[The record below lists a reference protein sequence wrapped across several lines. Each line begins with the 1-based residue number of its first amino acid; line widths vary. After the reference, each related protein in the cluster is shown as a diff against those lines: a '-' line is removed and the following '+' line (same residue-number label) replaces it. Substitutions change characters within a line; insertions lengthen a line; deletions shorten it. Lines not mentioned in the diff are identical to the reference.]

1 LGISGK
7 AGKHALQRVPIANTG
22 VIMMYRIT
30 FKDRVYDAIV
40 KHVSNDHVELLVSE
54 MRIKIPIHV
63 ENGTLVAQLDD
74 TTVKYIGEGVGD
86 NLLFSAAGDQI
97 ELKIVKESIDGPLDR
112 TTGLT
117 EAISELAP
125 EGRLVAPMPGKVLSV
140 KVGTGDSVKNGD
152 IVIILEAMKMEN
164 EITATKDGKIKEINV
179 KPGDSVKKGQA
190 LLLIE

>member
-1 LGISGK
+1 
-7 AGKHALQRVPIANTG
+7 
-22 VIMMYRIT
+22 MMYRIT